1 MAQGDKGL
9 LFFYDWEECF
19 EALPDKDFKEM
30 VLAMLRYKK
39 YGTPPPEFAGITKI
53 AASLIFPQL
62 DRQIRNVENGKKGGR
77 PQKNL
82 EEETQNNPEKPRE
95 TQNNPEKPRETQNN
109 PEKPRETQKNPEEPR
124 ETLSKSKSNSNSNSD
139 SNSDSKSDSNSKS
152 DSDSESRSGSNSICG
167 EAPPTPS
174 FTPCEAPPTP
184 YDSPSVLTPKQRE
197 NLISKGIDEAYIDER
212 LQRAQEYAEKTDRS
226 AFGVLMSWWESD
238 RQNGSAYS
246 FGTARPSYVPYQARS
261 SPHVESEKERLG
273 REAEE
278 WFEMRL
284 KQTFEGSQ

>member
-1 MAQGDKGL
+1 MLKKERKSFILFTDFADKFELLSLEDRGILISAVFDYVITGEEYAGDNM
-9 LFFYDWEECF
+9 F
-19 EALPDKDFKEM
+19 
-30 VLAMLRYKK
+30 VRLAFSFIRS
-39 YGTPPPEFAGITKI
+39 A
-53 AASLIFPQL
+53 L
-62 DRQIRNVENGKKGGR
+62 DRGMEAYDERCERNARNGKKGGR

-82 EEETQNNPEKPRE
+82 EEE